1 VSARHPLAAAV
12 ALATIEPAPE
22 PTPEQLQ
29 LAYRQLARPDRW
41 PPTLE
46 QALAHPT
53 LGICLR
59 ALARQLSRPRW
70 TGSPVAPTMPG
81 AWVLPT
87 PTEPPLRKAQ
97 RPAGGAAHSPQHL
110 EWRRRGIDL
119 KRAAAN
125 DRDDD

>member
-1 VSARHPLAAAV
+1 MSARQPLGAAA
-12 ALATIEPAPE
+12 TPE
-22 PTPEQLQ
+22 PELTLEQLQ
-29 LAYRQLARPDRW
+29 LAYRQLSHPGRW

-70 TGSPVAPTMPG
+70 TGSPVAPTLPG
-81 AWVLPT
+81 GYVPPT
-87 PTEPPLRKAQ
+87 PTDPPLRKPP
-97 RPAGGAAHSPQHL
+97 RPSGGAAHSPQHQ
-110 EWRRRGIDL
+110 ESRRRGIDL

>member
-1 VSARHPLAAAV
+1 MSARQPLDAAA
-12 ALATIEPAPE
+12 APAPE
-22 PTPEQLQ
+22 LTPEQLQ
-29 LAYRQLARPDRW
+29 LAYRQLSRPGRW

-70 TGSPVAPTMPG
+70 TGSPVAPTMPAG
-81 AWVLPT
+81 YVPTT
-87 PTEPPLRKAQ
+87 PTEPPPRKAQ
-97 RPAGGAAHSPQHL
+97 RPGGAAHSPQHL